1 MSKKVV
7 TLYLEED
14 IVDELKK
21 RRYNISYLCNETL
34 RIYVDENFNEIE
46 VAAKLAAID
55 ALILNKKVDVERKY
69 LEYKLVLD
77 QHDAMLERRQRISDD
92 YMSAQK
98 TLRLSRMIRELNSVI
113 ISCNFD
119 IPVIKESSKHMI
131 DEISRISEF
140 FDLETHVKRLQ
151 NVLS

>member
-119 IPVIKESSKHMI
+119 IGVIKESSTHMI
-131 DEISRISEF
+131 DEISSISEF
-140 FDLETHVKRLQ
+140 FDLEMHVKRLQ

>member
-1 MSKKVV
+1 MPKKVV

-69 LEYKLVLD
+69 LEYKMVLD
-77 QHDAMLERRQRISDD
+77 QHDAMLARRQRISDEF
-92 YMSAQK
+92 MSAQK
-98 TLRLSRMIRELNSVI
+98 TLRLSRMIRELNSNI
-113 ISCNFD
+113 IACNFD
-119 IPVIKESSKHMI
+119 VAVIQESCKYMI
-131 DEISRISEF
+131 EQIEDISEF
-140 FDLETHVKRLQ
+140 FNLETHVKRLQ